1 MTLANE
7 EMTLAEATAELQRIQ
22 QDLVVW
28 GAAVKHF
35 DFPAVLI
42 TETGTCAI
50 GAPVRVLKLL
60 AEGLAAFAD
69 CIAPRIQTT
78 DQTDEKE
85 TPETRQ

>member
-1 MTLANE
+1 ME
-7 EMTLAEATAELQRIQ
+7 QQSEMTLAEATEELRRIER
-22 QDLVVW
+22 DLVAW
-28 GAAVKHF
+28 GAAVKHL

-60 AEGLAAFAD
+60 AEGLAAFAG
-69 CIAPRIQTT
+69 CIAPRLQTT